1 MYFNRVPSIC
11 FQRDT
16 IQSFQIHLPGRKLR
30 SLQYLKDEPIGR
42 LYCCSQMEMTYL
54 NKWFKKMVL
63 SWGKKKNKKDKIQL

>member
-16 IQSFQIHLPGRKLR
+16 FQSFQIHLPGRKLR

-42 LYCCSQMEMTYL
+42 LYCCSQMEVTYL
-54 NKWFKKMVL
+54 NK
-63 SWGKKKNKKDKIQL
+63 